1 MARLPDAPDR
11 PLPALRPADI
21 VTLKRGTRL
30 VRAYFVEPHK
40 TYWNT
45 FRRWGPAAR
54 ARFDHMPPPPGDH
67 PELGIMY
74 VAGDGPTALLE
85 AFQATRTIHRTRDSP
100 WLATF
105 ATRRSVRLLDLRGS
119 WPTRAGA
126 SQALSAGDAPAVTQA
141 WARAIYADYPD
152 LSGVVYP
159 SAMRGRPRR
168 RRHAL
173 EGMSIALF
181 ERSEAALPIHPRLN
195 MPLDHPGLADPT
207 AIVAGEYGY
216 DIV

>member
-1 MARLPDAPDR
+1 MARLPGTPSR
-11 PLPALRPADI
+11 PLPPLRSSDI
-21 VTLKRGTRL
+21 KSLQRGTRL
-30 VRAYFVEPHK
+30 VRAYFVEPHE

-45 FRRWGPAAR
+45 FRHWGPAAR
-54 ARFDHMPPPPGDH
+54 SRFDHMPPPPADH
-67 PELGIMY
+67 PGLGVMY

-85 AFQATRTIHRTRDSP
+85 AFQATRTVNRTRDNP

-105 ATRRSVRLLDLRGS
+105 ATTRSLRLLDIGGS

-126 SQALSAGDAPAVTQA
+126 SQALSAGDAPTVTQA
-141 WARAIYADYPD
+141 WARAIYADYPNID
-152 LSGVVYP
+152 GVIYP
-159 SAMRGRPRR
+159 SAMRGRPR

-181 ERSEAALPIHPRLN
+181 ERSETALPAHPRLN
-195 MPLDHPGLADPT
+195 MPLGHPGLADPI
-207 AIVAGEYGY
+207 AIVAVEFGY